1 MAPDRTRKRIA
12 WHALLWV
19 LVWLYIRYA
28 NYEVYVPDTDQI
40 LNMLSGVD
48 FVQTM
53 GLFYLFGYVVFPRYL
68 YQLRLGPL
76 LVIALMAYYGI
87 YLTTYVVAY
96 YLHGIS
102 RSNAQKTMYYT
113 NRGWA
118 LLSQAGLL
126 GCFTNSMAALLGI
139 ANMTIYV
146 IPLLIPKLIKD
157 LLAYRAQVLLLEQ
170 NKLKLELNNLA
181 LERHNLRLELDLL
194 KAQVNPHF
202 LFNALNGIYGRV
214 VDADEPAAELVLR
227 LSELMR
233 YNLYE
238 ANVPRIALADEVA
251 YVNNYL
257 SLERIRHAS
266 LVEVIFSADNDLDG
280 YRIAPMILIAVVEKA
295 VTHSL
300 EAKSARAYVLV
311 ETQLD
316 GGTFFM
322 TVQSSTGPH
331 QSASAGQPPA
341 DTGLSAIEKRLVSLY
356 PNRHRLDISQTPTR
370 HTVSLQLDLDPQ
382 A

>member
-1 MAPDRTRKRIA
+1 MARDRTLQRIA

-19 LVWLYIRYA
+19 LVWLFIRYA
-28 NYEVYVPDTDQI
+28 NYGVYTPDTDRI
-40 LNMLSGVD
+40 LNILAGVD
-48 FVQTM
+48 FVQAM
-53 GLFYLFGYVVFPRYL
+53 SLFYLFGYVMFPRYL

-76 LVIALMAYYGI
+76 LAVTLLTYYGV
-87 YLTTYVVAY
+87 YLTTYVAAY

-102 RSNAQKTMYYT
+102 RANDRMNYYT
-113 NRGWA
+113 NQGWA
-118 LLSQAGLL
+118 LLNQAGLL
-126 GCFTNSMAALLGI
+126 GCFTTPEVAFRNVI
-139 ANMTIYV
+139 NTTFYV

-157 LLAYRAQVLLLEQ
+157 LLTYRTQVLLLEQ
-170 NKLKLELNNLA
+170 NKLRLEVNNMA
-181 LERHNLRLELDLL
+181 LEQHNLRLELNLL

-214 VDADEPAAELVLR
+214 VDADELAAELVLR

-238 ANVPRIALADEVA
+238 ANVSRIALADEVA

-266 LVEVIFSADNDLDG
+266 LVEVIFSADDDLSG
-280 YRIAPMILIAVVEKA
+280 YRIAPMILIAVVENA

-322 TVQSSTGPH
+322 TVQYSTAPHPPEPAGP
-331 QSASAGQPPA
+331 PPA
-341 DTGLSAIEKRLVSLY
+341 DTGLLAIEKRLVTLY